1 LALAAH
7 SVLEEEKR
15 KTEDVIRMQVTDQN
29 DVEGRQI
36 DRVAVH
42 LEHGGRRQ
50 IEKNASVNER
60 RVPLPAVGQRRRGA

>member
-7 SVLEEEKR
+7 SVLEEEKG
-15 KTEDVIRMQVTDQN
+15 KTEDVIRVQVTDQN

-36 DRVAVH
+36 DPVAVH
-42 LEHGGRRQ
+42 LEHSGRRQ

-60 RVPLPAVGQRRRGA
+60 RVPLPAVGQRRRRT